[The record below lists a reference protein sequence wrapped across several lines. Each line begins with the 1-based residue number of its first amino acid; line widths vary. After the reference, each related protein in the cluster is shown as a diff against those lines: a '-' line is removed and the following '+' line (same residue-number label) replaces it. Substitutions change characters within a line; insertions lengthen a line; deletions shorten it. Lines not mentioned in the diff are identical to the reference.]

1 MAVRDRLDDRT
12 RDLLGNVG
20 FRRLY
25 AGHAVSEAGD
35 ELYFVAAMWLVFELS
50 GSTAL
55 TGLAGFLSRA
65 PGALGFLFGPL
76 VDRAPLRRLLVASEL
91 VQGVVAVAVPVAAAL
106 EVLSVWVVLAVV
118 PLLATL
124 QRVSGPAQNAAV
136 PRLVADRNLVRANSL
151 TATSDRA
158 VGAAARAGGGGAIA
172 LVGAVALFGVNAGTF
187 LVSAAVFAVTA
198 IPATEKEGTSPSARE
213 YLDDVAEGVALV
225 RDSPILHMLAGAS
238 LAGLF
243 TGMTTAVLP
252 AFAASLGGP
261 GTYGLLLAAMT
272 AGTFAGALLASR
284 LETVPLGRVTA
295 IGFAAGAACWLGAV
309 TLGSPAAIAAL
320 FALAFVPVGSYNV
333 LVSASLQSG
342 VDETL
347 LGRVSATTGSV
358 TATIGPLGILAG
370 GLLGDTFGPSLVVG
384 ASAVGFALI
393 ASYWALVPTLR
404 RFPSVDAIEP
414 GSFA

>member
-1 MAVRDRLDDRT
+1 
-12 RDLLGNVG
+12 
-20 FRRLY
+20 
-25 AGHAVSEAGD
+25 
-35 ELYFVAAMWLVFELS
+35 
-50 GSTAL
+50 
-55 TGLAGFLSRA
+55 
-65 PGALGFLFGPL
+65 
-76 VDRAPLRRLLVASEL
+76 
-91 VQGVVAVAVPVAAAL
+91 
-106 EVLSVWVVLAVV
+106 VWVVLAVV

-151 TATSDRA
+151 VATSDRA
-158 VGAAARAGGGGAIA
+158 VGAAARAGGGAAIA
-172 LVGAVALFGVNAGTF
+172 LVGAVALFGVNAATF
-187 LVSAAVFAVTA
+187 LVGALVFAVTA

-213 YLDDVAEGVALV
+213 YLDDVAEGVAVV
-225 RDSPILHMLAGAS
+225 RNSPILHMLAGAS

-261 GTYGLLLAAMT
+261 SSYGLLLAAMT
-272 AGTFAGALLASR
+272 AGTFVGAALASR
-284 LETVPLGRVTA
+284 LGTVPLGRVTA
-295 IGFAAGAACWLGAV
+295 VGFAAGAVCWLGAV
-309 TLGSPAAIAAL
+309 TFGSPTVIAVL
-320 FALAFVPVGSYNV
+320 LTFAFVPVGSYNV

-370 GLLGDTFGPSLVVG
+370 GLLGDTLGASLVVG

-393 ASYWALVPTLR
+393 AAYWAVVPTLR
-404 RFPSVDAIEP
+404 GFPSVDAIEP

>member
-1 MAVRDRLDDRT
+1 MGIRDRLDGRT

-25 AGHAVSEAGD
+25 TGHAVSEAGD
-35 ELYFVAAMWLVFELS
+35 ELYFVAAMWLAFELS

-55 TGLAGFLSRA
+55 TGLTGFLSRA

-91 VQGVVAVAVPVAAAL
+91 LQAVVAVAVPVAAAL

-124 QRVSGPAQNAAV
+124 KRVSGPAQNAAV

-158 VGAAARAGGGGAIA
+158 VGAAARAGGGAAIA

-187 LVSAAVFAVTA
+187 LVSAVVFAVTA

-213 YLDDVAEGVALV
+213 YLDDVAEGVAVV

-272 AGTFAGALLASR
+272 AGTFAGALLASQ

-295 IGFAAGAACWLGAV
+295 VGFAAGAVCWLGAV

-370 GLLGDTFGPSLVVG
+370 GLLGEAFGASLVVG

-393 ASYWALVPTLR
+393 GSYWALVPTLR

>member
-1 MAVRDRLDDRT
+1 MGIRDRLDGRT

-25 AGHAVSEAGD
+25 TGHAVSEAGD
-35 ELYFVAAMWLVFELS
+35 ELYFVAAMWLTFELS

-55 TGLAGFLSRA
+55 TGLTGFLSRA

-91 VQGVVAVAVPVAAAL
+91 LQAVVAVAVPVAAAL

-124 QRVSGPAQNAAV
+124 KRVSGPAQNAAV

-158 VGAAARAGGGGAIA
+158 VGAAARAGGGAAIA

-187 LVSAAVFAVTA
+187 LVSAVVFAVTA

-213 YLDDVAEGVALV
+213 YLDDVAEGVAVV

-272 AGTFAGALLASR
+272 AGTFAGALLASQ

-295 IGFAAGAACWLGAV
+295 VGFAAGAVCWLGAV

-370 GLLGDTFGPSLVVG
+370 GLLGEAFGASLVVG

-393 ASYWALVPTLR
+393 GSYWALVPTLR

>member
-1 MAVRDRLDDRT
+1 MGIHDRLDDRT
-12 RDLLGNVG
+12 RDLLDNVG

-76 VDRAPLRRLLVASEL
+76 VDRAPLRRLLVATEL
-91 VQGVVAVAVPVAAAL
+91 VQAVVALAVPVAAAL
-106 EVLSVWVVLAVV
+106 DVLSVWVVLAVA

-158 VGAAARAGGGGAIA
+158 IGAAARAGGGAAIA
-172 LVGAVALFGVNAGTF
+172 LVGAVALFGANAATF
-187 LVSAAVFAVTA
+187 LVSAAVFAFTA
-198 IPATEKEGTSPSARE
+198 IPATEKEGTSPSAQE
-213 YLDDVAEGVALV
+213 YLDDVAEGVAVV
-225 RDSPILHMLAGAS
+225 RDSPILHMLVGAS

-272 AGTFAGALLASR
+272 AGTFAGALLASW
-284 LETVPLGRVTA
+284 LETIPLGRVTA
-295 IGFAAGAACWLGAV
+295 VGFAAGAGCWLGAV
-309 TLGSPAAIAAL
+309 TLGSPAVITVL

-358 TATIGPLGILAG
+358 TATVGPLGILAG
-370 GLLGDTFGPSLVVG
+370 GLLGDALGASLVVG
-384 ASAVGFALI
+384 ASAVGFALV
-393 ASYWALVPTLR
+393 ASYWAVVPTLR
-404 RFPSVDAIEP
+404 RFPAVDAIEP

>member
-1 MAVRDRLDDRT
+1 MGIRDRLDGRT

-25 AGHAVSEAGD
+25 TGHAVSEAGD
-35 ELYFVAAMWLVFELS
+35 ELYFVAAMWLAFELS

-55 TGLAGFLSRA
+55 TGLTGFLSRA

-91 VQGVVAVAVPVAAAL
+91 LQAVVAVAVPVAAAL

-124 QRVSGPAQNAAV
+124 KRVSGPAQNAAV

-158 VGAAARAGGGGAIA
+158 VGAAARAGGGAAIA

-187 LVSAAVFAVTA
+187 LVSAVVFAVTA

-213 YLDDVAEGVALV
+213 YLDDVAEGVAVV

-272 AGTFAGALLASR
+272 AGTFAGALLASQ

-295 IGFAAGAACWLGAV
+295 VGFAAGAVCWLGAV

-370 GLLGDTFGPSLVVG
+370 GLLGEAFGASLVVG

>member
-1 MAVRDRLDDRT
+1 M
-12 RDLLGNVG
+12 
-20 FRRLY
+20 
-25 AGHAVSEAGD
+25 
-35 ELYFVAAMWLVFELS
+35 
-50 GSTAL
+50 
-55 TGLAGFLSRA
+55 
-65 PGALGFLFGPL
+65 
-76 VDRAPLRRLLVASEL
+76 
-91 VQGVVAVAVPVAAAL
+91 
-106 EVLSVWVVLAVV
+106 
-118 PLLATL
+118 
-124 QRVSGPAQNAAV
+124 
-136 PRLVADRNLVRANSL
+136 
-151 TATSDRA
+151 
-158 VGAAARAGGGGAIA
+158 AIA

-213 YLDDVAEGVALV
+213 YLDDVAEGVAVV
-225 RDSPILHMLAGAS
+225 RDPPTLHMLAGAS

-261 GTYGLLLAAMT
+261 GTYGRLLAAMT
-272 AGTFAGALLASR
+272 AGTFAGALLASQ

-295 IGFAAGAACWLGAV
+295 VGFAAGAVCWLGAV

-370 GLLGDTFGPSLVVG
+370 GLLGEAFGASLVVG

-393 ASYWALVPTLR
+393 SSYWALVPTLR

-414 GSFA
+414 GSSA

>member
-1 MAVRDRLDDRT
+1 MGVRDRLDDRT

-76 VDRAPLRRLLVASEL
+76 VDRAPLRRLLVVSEL
-91 VQGVVAVAVPVAAAL
+91 VQGGVAVAVPVAAAL
-106 EVLSVWVVLAVV
+106 DALSVWVVLAVV

-158 VGAAARAGGGGAIA
+158 VGAAARAGGGVAIA
-172 LVGAVALFGVNAGTF
+172 LVGAVALFGVNAATF

-213 YLDDVAEGVALV
+213 YLDDVAEGVAVV

-295 IGFAAGAACWLGAV
+295 VGFAAGAGCWLGAV

-342 VDETL
+342 VDERL

-370 GLLGDTFGPSLVVG
+370 GFLGDALGASLVVG

-393 ASYWALVPTLR
+393 AGYWAVVPTLR

>member
-1 MAVRDRLDDRT
+1 MGIRDRLDGRT

-25 AGHAVSEAGD
+25 TGHAVSEAGD

-50 GSTAL
+50 GSTVL

-76 VDRAPLRRLLVASEL
+76 VDRAPLRRLLVGSEL
-91 VQGVVAVAVPVAAAL
+91 VQAVIALAVPVAAAL
-106 EVLSVWVVLAVV
+106 DALSVWVVLAVV

-172 LVGAVALFGVNAGTF
+172 LVGAVALFGVNAATF

-198 IPATEKEGTSPSARE
+198 IPATEKEGTSPSAQE
-213 YLDDVAEGVALV
+213 YLDDVAEGVAVV
-225 RDSPILHMLAGAS
+225 RNSPVLHMLVGAS

-261 GTYGLLLAAMT
+261 GTYGLLLASMT
-272 AGTFAGALLASR
+272 AGTFAGALLASW
-284 LETVPLGRVTA
+284 LETIPLGRVTA
-295 IGFAAGAACWLGAV
+295 VGFAAGAGCWLGAV
-309 TLGSPAAIAAL
+309 TLGSPAAITAL

-358 TATIGPLGILAG
+358 TATVGPLGILAG
-370 GLLGDTFGPSLVVG
+370 GFLGDAFGASLVVG

-393 ASYWALVPTLR
+393 ASYWAVVPTLR
-404 RFPSVDAIEP
+404 RFPAVDAIEP